1 MLNSELLIQMR
12 QLSNDEK
19 LQIIELLKSDLVA
32 EENLISGKNEAAYRA
47 WSPYNY
53 QEAAQNLTSLLEQE
67 NAKC

>member
-1 MLNSELLIQMR
+1 MLNSELLVQMQ

-32 EENLISGKNEAAYRA
+32 AGNLISGENETAYRA

-53 QEAAQNLTSLLEQE
+53 QEAAQKLMSLLEQE